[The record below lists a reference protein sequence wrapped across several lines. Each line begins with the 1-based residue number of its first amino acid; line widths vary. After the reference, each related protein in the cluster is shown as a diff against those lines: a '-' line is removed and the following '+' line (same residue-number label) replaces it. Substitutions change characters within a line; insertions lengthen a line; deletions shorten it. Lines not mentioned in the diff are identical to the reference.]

1 MEMRKSTLSH
11 YHMKERVQGFI
22 LIDESI
28 IFEIIRREI
37 CKCEIF
43 VVPLS
48 PNGDFVGIVFAHR
61 LPLGGIGCTLFLLY
75 PRAHVA
81 LGCEKRF

>member
-1 MEMRKSTLSH
+1 MTLN
-11 YHMKERVQGFI
+11 
-22 LIDESI
+22 LIGKTI
-28 IFEIIRREI
+28 IFKIITRFSCI
-37 CKCEIF
+37 CANF

-48 PNGDFVGIVFAHR
+48 PKGDFVGIGFAHR

-75 PRAHVA
+75 PQAHVA